1 MKNNNEIKEIRQF
14 AWIMAGMI
22 LVFFALLLPW
32 LWHWTF
38 SWTPYIISAAF
49 ALTGLLVPQVLA
61 PVHKAWLKFAEVLGG
76 INSKI
81 LLFIVFY
88 LVLTPMGLV
97 AKLSGFDPMKKKH
110 KVESYYIK
118 REKNINNMENPF

>member
-1 MKNNNEIKEIRQF
+1 MKDKNEIKEIRQF

-32 LWHWTF
+32 VWGWNF
-38 SWTPYIISAAF
+38 SWTPYIISGAF
-49 ALTGLLVPQVLA
+49 ALTGLAAPQLLA
-61 PVHKAWLKFAEVLGG
+61 PVHKAWLKFAELLGA

-88 LVLTPMGLV
+88 LVLTPMGFIARV
-97 AKLSGFDPMKKKH
+97 FGFDPMKRKH
-110 KVESYYIK
+110 KPDSYYIK